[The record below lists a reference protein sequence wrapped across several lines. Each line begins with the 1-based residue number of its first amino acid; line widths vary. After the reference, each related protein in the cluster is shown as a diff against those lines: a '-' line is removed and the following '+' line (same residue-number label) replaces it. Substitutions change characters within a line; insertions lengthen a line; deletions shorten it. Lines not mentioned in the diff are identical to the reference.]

1 MWSKWSWV
9 RAPQVAPSI
18 LEAMTI
24 QDIDARIVAWAKRV
38 SLRASRVALFVVYFW
53 FGFLKIIGLSPA
65 SGVVERL
72 FNESLGSFMAFGPF
86 LIAFGIFECVIGILF
101 LVRGA
106 ERVVIPVMLAHMVM
120 TSGPLVLLPA
130 EIWTGFMVPTLEGQY
145 IIKNLALI
153 ALAVHIASHLDTRS
167 SNA

>member
-1 MWSKWSWV
+1 MELSIRV
-9 RAPQVAPSI
+9 RFPVVAPGI
-18 LEAMTI
+18 LEDMTI
-24 QDIDARIVAWAKRV
+24 QDIDTRIVAWAKRV
-38 SLRASRVALFVVYFW
+38 SLPASRFALFVVYFW

-72 FNESLGSFMAFGPF
+72 FNESLASFVAFGPF
-86 LIAFGIFECVIGILF
+86 LIAFGVFECLIGILF

-120 TSGPLVLLPA
+120 TSGPLVLLPT

-145 IIKNLALI
+145 IIKNIALI
-153 ALAVHIASHLDTRS
+153 ALAIHIASHLDTREVR
-167 SNA
+167 A